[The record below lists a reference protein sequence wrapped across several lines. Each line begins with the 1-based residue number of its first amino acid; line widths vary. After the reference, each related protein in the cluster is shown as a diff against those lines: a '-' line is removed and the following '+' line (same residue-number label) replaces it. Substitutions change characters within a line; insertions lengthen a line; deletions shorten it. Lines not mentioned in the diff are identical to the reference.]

1 MMNAKQVPGGNEP
14 LTLINV
20 FQVDPAHQK
29 QLVDLLK
36 HATDGI
42 VNAAPGFITSTLHRS
57 LDGTKVAMYS
67 RWRSIDDYQAMRGNP
82 RLRALLEEVLSIAK
96 FEPGIYEVVQTYL
109 PLADRKA
116 GDGD

>member
-1 MMNAKQVPGGNEP
+1 MMTAKHVPSRTEP

-20 FQVDPAHQK
+20 FQVAPANQQ

-36 HATDGI
+36 RATDGI

-67 RWRSIDDYQAMRGNP
+67 RWRSNDDYQAMRGDP
-82 RLRALLEEVLSIAK
+82 RPRALLEEALSIAT
-96 FEPGIYEVVQTYL
+96 FEPGIYEVVQTFL
-109 PLADRKA
+109 PIDDQSPR
-116 GDGD
+116 DGA

>member
-20 FQVDPAHQK
+20 FQVDPARQE
-29 QLVDLLK
+29 QLVELLK
-36 HATDGI
+36 RATDGI

-67 RWRSIDDYQAMRGNP
+67 RWRSNDDYQAMRGDP
-82 RLRALLEEVLSIAK
+82 RPRALLEEALSIAK

-109 PLADRKA
+109 PLDDHNP

>member
-20 FQVDPAHQK
+20 FQVDPAHQE

-36 HATDGI
+36 RATDGI

-67 RWRSIDDYQAMRGNP
+67 RWRSNDDYQAMRGDP
-82 RLRALLEEVLSIAK
+82 RPRALLEEALSIAK

-109 PLADRKA
+109 PLDDQNA
-116 GDGD
+116 GEGD